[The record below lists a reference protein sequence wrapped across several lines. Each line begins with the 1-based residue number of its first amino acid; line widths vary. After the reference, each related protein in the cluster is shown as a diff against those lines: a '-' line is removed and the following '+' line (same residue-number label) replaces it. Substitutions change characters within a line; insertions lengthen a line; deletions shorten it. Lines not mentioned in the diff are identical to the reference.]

1 MFGAKIRIFL
11 RPGLGL
17 KRWLVMLALGL
28 VLFSIG
34 VGFLMESPVSPKI
47 LPILRYITLE
57 NFSPVTRGLVFI
69 TVGVIINAYPAFKS
83 IQWLIAAARQKDRNL
98 DILTA
103 MDRKRRLGQGL
114 NIVAI
119 GGGTGLSTV
128 LRGLK
133 HATSNIT
140 AIVTI
145 ADDGGSSGR
154 LGTDLQM
161 PPPGDARNCLVALSG
176 SEPLLEELF
185 NYRFDE
191 RSSLQGHSLGNL
203 ILAALYDMRGGF
215 HESLE
220 AAGSLLALQG
230 RVIPVSEEEKMV
242 LKGETIDGTLL
253 QGESEVGH
261 APAPI
266 KKVWIEPITSQASET
281 AISAIDKADLIV
293 IGPGSLYTSIIPN
306 FLVGGIK
313 EALSKSNVAKV
324 FICNVST
331 QDHETDGY
339 GVKEHLQAFSEHS
352 GVSPSH
358 ILVNNN
364 VRDSPIDSR
373 QTVIAP
379 VSQISYFNGTIIDA
393 DLLDLNLPNRHDP
406 EKLAAALLTIW
417 AHSRIG

>member
-1 MFGAKIRIFL
+1 MLGGNIKIFL

-17 KRWLVMLALGL
+17 KRWLLMLVLGL

-34 VGFLMESPVSPKI
+34 IGFSMATTISPEI

-57 NFSPVTRGLVFI
+57 NFPPVPRGIVFI
-69 TVGVIINAYPAFKS
+69 IVGAIITTSAAFQS
-83 IQWLIAAARQKDRNL
+83 IRWLIAATTQKGRRL

-114 NIVAI
+114 HVVAI

-133 HATSNIT
+133 YATGNIT

-161 PPPGDARNCLVALSG
+161 PPPGDARNCLVALSE

-191 RSSLQGHSLGNL
+191 RSSLHGHSLGNL
-203 ILAALYDMRGGF
+203 LLAALYDIRGGF

-220 AAGSLLALQG
+220 SAASLLALHG
-230 RVIPVSEEEKMV
+230 KVIPVSAEEKIV
-242 LKGETIDGTLL
+242 LKGETSDGTLL

-261 APAPI
+261 APGPI
-266 KKVWIEPITSQASET
+266 SRVWIEPTTSQASEAAIT
-281 AISAIDKADLIV
+281 AIGEADLIV

-313 EALSKSNVAKV
+313 EALSKSKVAKV

-331 QDHETDGY
+331 QIHETDGY
-339 GVKEHLQAFSEHS
+339 GVVEHLQAFSEHS

-358 ILVNNN
+358 VLVNNN
-364 VRDSPIDSR
+364 LHTLPDDSG
-373 QTVIAP
+373 QTGIAP
-379 VSQISYFNGTIIDA
+379 VSQIDNFNGTIIDA
-393 DLLDLNLPNRHDP
+393 DLVDLDFPTRHDP
-406 EKLAAALLTIW
+406 EKLAAILLTIG
-417 AHSRIG
+417 ANTKIG